1 MANFI
6 NEEKTYSLIAV
17 AETKIVN
24 VLHLIIIRLPII
36 IGNFRPNILSYKLY
50 DTIVVQWND
59 SRWICMRKIFGLMNT
74 SIVPS

>member
-36 IGNFRPNILSYKLY
+36 IVNFRPNILSYKLY

-59 SRWICMRKIFGLMNT
+59 SR
-74 SIVPS
+74 